1 MNRYSKQ
8 TRLLVAIDCILF
20 GFDGTE
26 MKILLVQRNMMPE
39 KGKWSLMGGFVQPK
53 ESLENAAVRTLN
65 ELTGLTNIYMEQLY
79 TFGMPQRDPIER
91 TVSVTYFALLDLAK
105 YKVQLT
111 SEFKAE
117 WFPLKKF
124 PRLIFD
130 HNEMVQAA
138 RNRLKYKASLHPILF
153 ELLPEKFTIP
163 QLQSLFEDVYQTNF
177 DKRNFNRK
185 IISTGLLLKQTE
197 KDRVNSKKGAF
208 FFKLDKK
215 AYRDNFHT
223 ILRMIPN
230 PTESIL

>member
-197 KDRVNSKKGAF
+197 KDRVNSKK
-208 FFKLDKK
+208 